1 MYRVLIVEDDP
12 QIAKINANDLR
23 ASGFEVAGIAPNA
36 AKAMELL
43 ESSPIQLLLLDLYL
57 PGGSGLE
64 LLRTVRGG
72 SRQLD
77 VIVVSAAKD
86 SAQIREAFRMGCID
100 YIIKPFTNERLA
112 LALSR
117 YEQKMKLLRKDFLSQ
132 NEVDLLSSHRIK
144 EESDPYRQK
153 GIDQKTLQMI
163 LSLVSGKTHSFS
175 VAEITQETQMSRVS
189 VKKYLDYLCD
199 EKVLLQTYVYG
210 NKGRPSNLYRLLSKK
225 QLSQINRE
233 RESPRDRFT

>member
-1 MYRVLIVEDDP
+1 M
-12 QIAKINANDLR
+12 
-23 ASGFEVAGIAPNA
+23 
-36 AKAMELL
+36 
-43 ESSPIQLLLLDLYL
+43 
-57 PGGSGLE
+57 
-64 LLRTVRGG
+64 
-72 SRQLD
+72 
-77 VIVVSAAKD
+77 
-86 SAQIREAFRMGCID
+86 
-100 YIIKPFTNERLA
+100 
-112 LALSR
+112 
-117 YEQKMKLLRKDFLSQ
+117 SQ

-233 RESPRDRFT
+233 REAPRDRFT